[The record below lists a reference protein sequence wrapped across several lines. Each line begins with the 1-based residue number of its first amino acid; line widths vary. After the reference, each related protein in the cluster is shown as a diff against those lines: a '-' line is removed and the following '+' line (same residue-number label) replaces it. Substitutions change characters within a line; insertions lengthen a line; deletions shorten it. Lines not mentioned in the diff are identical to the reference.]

1 MNRVLQIIFLFYFTV
16 VIIDPAKAQYGGDY
30 EYSTEMIW
38 GITKATNSGLIGG
51 FMFKYAK
58 ELKEDRFHGAMIEIV
73 NVKHPQE
80 QKYFASESGNMF
92 IWGKE
97 HYLYSLRLSYLRE
110 YTFFKKAA
118 QQGVQVSGILAA
130 GPTLGFEAPYYVEK
144 RKGQFTVKEQHDPV
158 NDQFSNILGTGNIL
172 QGVGESS
179 VVPGLNLK
187 VGMAFEFGAFK
198 SNVVGVEVGFQCD
211 FFTREIILM
220 PTTDNSSYFPSAYAT
235 LFYGSRR

>member
-1 MNRVLQIIFLFYFTV
+1 MHKVLLTLISILLFLPGATLR
-16 VIIDPAKAQYGGDY
+16 AQYSGDY
-30 EYSTEMIW
+30 EYSSERIW

-51 FMFKYAK
+51 FLFKYSK
-58 ELKEDRFHGAMIEIV
+58 ELKEDVFHGGILEVV

-80 QKYFASESGNMF
+80 QKYFANESGNMF
-92 IWGKE
+92 IWGKQN
-97 HYLYSLRLSYLRE
+97 YLYSIRLSYLRE

-118 QQGVQVSGILAA
+118 QQGVQVNGMIAA
-130 GPTLGFEAPYYVEK
+130 GPTLGLEAPYYLE
-144 RKGQFTVKEQHDPV
+144 VKAGRGSIKEPYDP
-158 NDQFSNILGTGNIL
+158 NKHQYSDILGTGNIL
-172 QGVGESS
+172 QGVGQSK

-187 VGMAFEFGAFK
+187 AGMAFEFGAFK

-220 PTTDNSSYFPSAYAT
+220 PTTENYSVFPSAYAT